1 MALYEQILTIY
12 PTLTNND
19 FGHPPATILLQ
30 NDSDGKGDYIK
41 SWTNSNPQPT
51 EAQLQATGK

>member
-1 MALYEQILTIY
+1 MALIDQIMEIY
-12 PTLTNND
+12 PTLTNAD
-19 FGHPPATILLQ
+19 FDPFKGTIHLQ

-51 EAQLQATGK
+51 EEQLQATGK